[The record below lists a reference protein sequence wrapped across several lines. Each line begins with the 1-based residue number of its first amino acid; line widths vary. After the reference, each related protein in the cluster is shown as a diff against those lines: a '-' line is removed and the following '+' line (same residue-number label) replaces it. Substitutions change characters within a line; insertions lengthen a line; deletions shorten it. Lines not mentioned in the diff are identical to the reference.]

1 MFKEP
6 LLSQRSLSVIR
17 GCQRLLAMPK
27 QDVLIVHS
35 RFQRSCN
42 FISDQGEWLTLV
54 INGVALPPAG
64 MELATGFL
72 PDDMQPGSRWLWHEN
87 TLVGPHSKIWLV
99 DCQWQSTRLTAGQ
112 GLMPC
117 LLPSLDHFL
126 SFAPPVGGFW
136 SQWHGEDHDYLLLP
150 LTALQNW
157 LGGAK
162 VELGPVLTPLL
173 GYGHGLTPSGDDFL
187 LGILFALEWT
197 AFQGRD
203 EFVAALLPLLTRT
216 TEISAVMLKMG
227 GAGHYGERLLQLVT
241 AREQDVVSAIKNI
254 ADYGHSSGHD
264 MLCGIRFVFLEGLQ
278 SNSGRSE
285 TDLPAC
291 DGT

>member
-1 MFKEP
+1 M
-6 LLSQRSLSVIR
+6 SQRSLSVIR

-27 QDVLIVHS
+27 QDVLTVHS

-64 MELATGFL
+64 MELATGLL

-87 TLVGPHSKIWLV
+87 TLVGPHCKIRLV
-99 DCQWQSTRLTAGQ
+99 DCQWQSTRLTSGQ
-112 GLMPC
+112 GSMPC

-126 SFAPPVGGFW
+126 SLAPPADGFW
-136 SQWHGEDHDYLLLP
+136 AQWHGADHDYLFPP

-157 LGGAK
+157 LGGTK

-203 EFVAALLPLLTRT
+203 ELIAALLPLLTRT
-216 TEISAVMLKMG
+216 TEISSVMLKMG
-227 GAGHYGERLLQLVT
+227 TAGHYGERLLQLVT
-241 AREQDVVSAIKNI
+241 ARKEDVMCAIKNI

-264 MLCGIRFVFLEGLQ
+264 MLCGIRFALANG
-278 SNSGRSE
+278 
-285 TDLPAC
+285 
-291 DGT
+291 

>member
-1 MFKEP
+1 M
-6 LLSQRSLSVIR
+6 SQRSLSVIR

-27 QDVLIVHS
+27 QDVLTVHS

-64 MELATGFL
+64 MELATGLL

-87 TLVGPHSKIWLV
+87 TLVGPHCKIRLV
-99 DCQWQSTRLTAGQ
+99 DCQWQSTRLTSDQ
-112 GLMPC
+112 GIMPC

-126 SFAPPVGGFW
+126 SLAPPAGGFW
-136 SQWHGEDHDYLLLP
+136 AQWHGADHDYLFPP

-157 LGGAK
+157 LGGTK

-203 EFVAALLPLLTRT
+203 ELIAALLPLLTRT
-216 TEISAVMLKMG
+216 TEISSVMLKMG
-227 GAGHYGERLLQLVT
+227 AAGHYGERLLQLVT
-241 AREQDVVSAIKNI
+241 AREEEVICAIKNI

-264 MLCGIRFVFLEGLQ
+264 MLCGIRFAFLGGLQ
-278 SNSGRSE
+278 GGRGRPE
-285 TDLPAC
+285 TDLSAC
-291 DGT
+291 AGM

>member
-1 MFKEP
+1 M
-6 LLSQRSLSVIR
+6 SQRSLSVIR
-17 GCQRLLAMPK
+17 GCERVLAMPK

-87 TLVGPHSKIWLV
+87 TLVGPHCKIRLV

-136 SQWHGEDHDYLLLP
+136 SQWHGEDHDYLLPP

-187 LGILFALEWT
+187 LGVLFALEWRS
-197 AFQGRD
+197 FQGRD
-203 EFVAALLPLLTRT
+203 ELIAALLPLLART
-216 TEISAVMLKMG
+216 TDVSAEMLRMG
-227 GAGHYGERLLQLVT
+227 AVGHYGEHLLQLAT
-241 AREQDVVSAIKNI
+241 AREEDVVYAIQNI
-254 ADYGHSSGHD
+254 ANYGHSSGHD
-264 MLCGIRFVFLEGLQ
+264 MLCGIRFVLML
-278 SNSGRSE
+278 SRR
-285 TDLPAC
+285 P
-291 DGT
+291 